1 VEYFR
6 PSLVEIRAADVCSKK
21 INDLFCVDK
30 VDISCAERE
39 KKNRKRTDSRTT
51 AHTHTPLSVF
61 VATQQWRAEDGKQG
75 KQRMENK
82 AGLSLRV

>member
-1 VEYFR
+1 VLPTFV
-6 PSLVEIRAADVCSKK
+6 LKK
-21 INDLFCVDK
+21 VNNDLFCVDK

-39 KKNRKRTDSRTT
+39 KKNRKRTLAQTHAPPHT
-51 AHTHTPLSVF
+51 HTHTPLSVF
-61 VATQQWRAEDGKQG
+61 VLTQQWKAEDGKQG